1 MTEETTNTGVNN
13 GATETQ
19 TTDTFV
25 PAWKIKADEYKK
37 KASADE
43 QVVYESD
50 QYFDCLPSLRSKDAP
65 VTYPFTTEE
74 PVGFIAPKMDWTPGR
89 RHWIETASI
98 QQGKDIETLKTQVA
112 TLKKVDQTASQ
123 DNQKIA
129 QQVNDMS
136 EKTEK
141 YEKQNSQQLGQLLTM
156 VSTLIAK
163 SGTAPATNANQTTNN

>member
-1 MTEETTNTGVNN
+1 MTEETNTSVNN
-13 GATETQ
+13 DTTKTQ
-19 TTDTFV
+19 ATDTFV
-25 PAWKIKADEYKK
+25 PAWKIKTDELKK

-43 QVVYESD
+43 SVFYESD
-50 QYFDCLPSLRSKDAP
+50 QYFDCLPVLRPKEAP
-65 VTYPFTTEE
+65 AVFPFTAEE
-74 PVGFIAPKMDWTPGR
+74 PIGFIAPKMDWTPGR

-98 QQGKDIETLKTQVA
+98 QQGKDIATLKEQVETLKKAGQS
-112 TLKKVDQTASQ
+112 ASQ
-123 DNQKIA
+123 DNQKIT

-163 SGTAPATNANQTTNN
+163 SGTVANTNPTTNN

>member
-1 MTEETTNTGVNN
+1 MTEETTNTSVNN
-13 GATETQ
+13 DTTETQ

-25 PAWKIKADEYKK
+25 PAWKIKADELKK

-50 QYFDCLPSLRSKDAP
+50 QYFDCLPVLRSKEAA
-65 VTYPFTTEE
+65 VVYPFTADE
-74 PVGFIAPKMDWTPGR
+74 PAGFIAPKMDWTPGR

-98 QQGKDIETLKTQVA
+98 QQGKDIATLKEQVETLKKAGQSE
-112 TLKKVDQTASQ
+112 SQ
-123 DNQKIA
+123 DNQKIT

-136 EKTEK
+136 EKTKK

-163 SGTAPATNANQTTNN
+163 SGTAANTNPTTNN

>member
-1 MTEETTNTGVNN
+1 MTETANTSVNN
-13 GATETQ
+13 GTTETQ

-25 PAWKIKADEYKK
+25 PAWKIKADELKK

-43 QVVYESD
+43 AVFYESD
-50 QYFDCLPSLRSKDAP
+50 QYFDCLPVLRPKEAP
-65 VTYPFTTEE
+65 AVFPFTAEE
-74 PVGFIAPKMDWTPGR
+74 PTGFIAPKMDWTPGR

-98 QQGKDIETLKTQVA
+98 QQGKDIATLKEQVETLKKAGQS
-112 TLKKVDQTASQ
+112 ASQ
-123 DNQKIA
+123 ENQKIT

-163 SGTAPATNANQTTNN
+163 SGTAANTKPTTNN